1 MTLVKPAPDAQV
13 REEKQNKRTW
23 PFPHPKHGKRW
34 LILGVIALLFLA
46 FAGKFLLGQA
56 AQVTLD
62 GSFETLNGTV
72 RSISGSKVVGTGNTV
87 TREVTI
93 AVQNPGGLSAS
104 QVAAASINGL
114 GSAGNGTFT
123 YQSESTVTASA
134 SGTATAIHAAE
145 GSTVSKGQALVT
157 LGGDDLEDKIQNA
170 ADSLRNA
177 ELSME
182 NTQKQLENYTITF
195 PISGTVI
202 DKEYKAGDTVE
213 SGKTLCT
220 IYDLSYLEMT
230 LNIDELDISTV
241 EVGQAVQITAEAV
254 ESKTFTGVVTR
265 VSVAGNTSGGITSY
279 PVTVRIGESDGL
291 LPGMNVDAEI
301 VLEEASDAL
310 AIPSSAV
317 TRGGGNTSLALIT
330 QDSPSA
336 ENAVKQE
343 APEGYVYVQ
352 VETGVSDDSYGMV
365 ESSEKVVTEDGDAAV
380 QTNVT
385 VICTDG
391 TAKTFTV
398 DKAVDYKAGRLV
410 TVKVSEGSVT
420 IKALTEKHTS
430 GKVDSAATKLG
441 SLSFAEHIEILD
453 TGDEGA
459 ATSVDVSR
467 LSGMSLDSDDVRYY
481 GLDGDGRIEYL
492 ILDDVTGDLWT
503 YAYLTDLE
511 DQSQGMFIN
520 VTYTYLVGGAEQTLN
535 STSAQYPVEIGGI
548 AVAHESDGSIRTM
561 QRMKSTELTGL
572 SSSWAMAS
580 NQKYAVADDVQV
592 YLRSNGSC
600 YLTTLS
606 AVNTEDYTLTRWYN
620 NSGNSAGTQIRIVI
634 AVPREE

>member
-1 MTLVKPAPDAQV
+1 M
-13 REEKQNKRTW
+13 
-23 PFPHPKHGKRW
+23 
-34 LILGVIALLFLA
+34 
-46 FAGKFLLGQA
+46 
-56 AQVTLD
+56 
-62 GSFETLNGTV
+62 
-72 RSISGSKVVGTGNTV
+72 
-87 TREVTI
+87 
-93 AVQNPGGLSAS
+93 
-104 QVAAASINGL
+104 
-114 GSAGNGTFT
+114 
-123 YQSESTVTASA
+123 
-134 SGTATAIHAAE
+134 
-145 GSTVSKGQALVT
+145 
-157 LGGDDLEDKIQNA
+157 
-170 ADSLRNA
+170 
-177 ELSME
+177 
-182 NTQKQLENYTITF
+182 
-195 PISGTVI
+195 
-202 DKEYKAGDTVE
+202 
-213 SGKTLCT
+213 
-220 IYDLSYLEMT
+220 
-230 LNIDELDISTV
+230 DISTV

-254 ESKTFTGVVTR
+254 ESKTFTGVVTK

-279 PVTVRIGESDGL
+279 PVTVRIDESDGL

-511 DQSQGMFIN
+511 DQSQGMSIN

-592 YLRSNGSC
+592 YLRSNGSY

>member
-1 MTLVKPAPDAQV
+1 MNMKA
-13 REEKQNKRTW
+13 K
-23 PFPHPKHGKRW
+23 
-34 LILGVIALLFLA
+34 ILSLFLTVCMLCS
-46 FAGKFLLGQA
+46 LLAVPASA
-56 AQVTLD
+56 AVGDSAVQMARALGILD
-62 GSFETLNGTV
+62 GANPTGAVTRAEFSKMLV
-72 RSISGSKVVGTGNTV
+72 AASSYKDSISGEGSGYSLFQDVKSGHWASEYIRCAVSEGWMTGYTDGTFRPDSTV
-87 TREVTI
+87 KLEE
-93 AVQNPGGLSAS
+93 ACAAALKLLGYDSAS
-104 QVAAASINGL
+104 LAGSFPSAQLSKAAALGL
-114 GSAGNGTFT
+114 RDGISLKQGGAMT
-123 YQSESTVTASA
+123 YQSCACLFSNLMT
-134 SGTATAIHAAE
+134 
-145 GSTVSKGQALVT
+145 SK
-157 LGGDDLEDKIQNA
+157 
-170 ADSLRNA
+170 
-177 ELSME
+177 
-182 NTQKQLENYTITF
+182 
-195 PISGTVI
+195 
-202 DKEYKAGDTVE
+202 
-213 SGKTLCT
+213 
-220 IYDLSYLEMT
+220 
-230 LNIDELDISTV
+230 
-241 EVGQAVQITAEAV
+241 
-254 ESKTFTGVVTR
+254 
-265 VSVAGNTSGGITSY
+265 TSGGQIYAETLGYTVTNGEVDYTALALENLSGPY
-279 PVTVRIGESDGL
+279 VAQSSSVSLPFQPVTVYRDGEVS
-291 LPGMNVDAEI
+291 
-301 VLEEASDAL
+301 
-310 AIPSSAV
+310 SSAALDQYDVYYYNQGSGTLWIYTDRVSGKITELSPDAASPTSV
-317 TRGGGNTSLALIT
+317 TVAGATYQIGSSSAAYQLSALNGGKTGSVVTLLLGMDGSVVDVIT
-330 QDSPSA
+330 GSDVES
-336 ENAVKQE
+336 
-343 APEGYVYVQ
+343 VY
-352 VETGVSDDSYGMV
+352 YGMV

-453 TGDEGA
+453 TSDEGA

-511 DQSQGMFIN
+511 DQSQGMSIN

-548 AVAHESDGSIRTM
+548 AVAYESDGSIRTM

-592 YLRSNGSC
+592 YLRSNGSY

-606 AVNTEDYTLTRWYN
+606 AVNTEDYTLTGWYN